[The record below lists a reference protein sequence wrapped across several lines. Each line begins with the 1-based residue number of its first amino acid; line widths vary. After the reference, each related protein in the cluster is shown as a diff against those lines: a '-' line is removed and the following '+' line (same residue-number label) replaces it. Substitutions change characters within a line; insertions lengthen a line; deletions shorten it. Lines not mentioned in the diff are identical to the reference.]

1 MSINYPYNNFYEM
14 LAHHASRKPRRTAI
28 FYNERKIS
36 YDRLLKK
43 VDTLARFLELSGIER
58 GDRVAIFMQN
68 APEFVV
74 SLFAIT
80 KIGAVAVPVN
90 TFLKSDEVAY
100 ILNDCG
106 AKMLLASAEQAK
118 VVEPLWESTGIEK
131 VVWEGAYEALDNKNI
146 GFEEIFG
153 ILQSHEKV
161 ELPDIDDLAVIIY
174 TSGTTGNP
182 KGAMLSY
189 RNIMH
194 NCEAIGQLTDFTRKD
209 RFIVYLPMFHAFTLT
224 VTVVMPLYYGASYV
238 IVRKI
243 MPFSNIIKQILFKR
257 VTMFV
262 GVPDVYNALARAKL
276 PWYFLWFQKIRYFV
290 SGAAPLSE
298 ATIER
303 FTGKFKKARLL
314 EGYGLSEC
322 SPVVSVNTPWKQKP
336 LSVGPAIPGVE
347 IKIVDENMIEL
358 PTGEIGEIIVRGDNI
373 MQGYL
378 GNPTAT
384 DETIVNGW
392 LLTGDMGYLDEDGYL
407 FIVDRKKDLIIS
419 KGINIYPREIEE
431 VINAFEGVGASAVVG
446 MPDEKSGEVPVAFVE
461 PAEEEEVDEKAL
473 RKYLKE
479 RLANFKLPRDIRIID
494 ELPKNATGKVLK
506 RLLKER
512 LKEEAAAN
520 G

>member
-1 MSINYPYNNFYEM
+1 MRYKFDNFYEM
-14 LAHHASRKPRRTAI
+14 VAYHAARQPRRTAI
-28 FYNERKIS
+28 FYEERKLS
-36 YDRLLKK
+36 YRRLLEKI
-43 VDTLARFLELSGIER
+43 DTLARFLELSNVGR

-68 APEFVV
+68 CPEFVI
-74 SLFAIT
+74 SLLAIT
-80 KIGAVAVPVN
+80 KIGAVAVPIN
-90 TFLKSDEVAY
+90 TFLKSEEVAY

-106 AKMLLASAEQAK
+106 AKMVMASAEQAK
-118 VVEPLWESTGIEK
+118 VVAPLWQSTGIEK
-131 VVWEGAYEALDNKNI
+131 VVWEGEYEALDSKNI
-146 GFEEIFG
+146 GFDEIFG
-153 ILQSHEKV
+153 ILRSHEKV
-161 ELPDIDDLAVIIY
+161 DLPAIDDLAVIIY

-194 NCEAIGQLTDFTRKD
+194 NCEAIGLLTRFTKKD

-224 VTVVMPLYYGASYV
+224 VTVIMPLYHGASYV

-243 MPFSNIIKQILFKR
+243 MPFSNIVKQILFKR

-262 GVPDVYNALARAKL
+262 GVPDVYNALSRAKL
-276 PWYFLWFQKIRYFV
+276 PWYFMWFQKIRYFV

-298 ATIER
+298 ATIAR
-303 FTGKFKKARLL
+303 FTAKFKKAKLL

-322 SPVVSVNTPWKQKP
+322 SPVVSVNPPAKQKP

-347 IKIVDENMIEL
+347 IKIVDDNMVEMPL
-358 PTGEIGEIIVRGDNI
+358 GEIGEIIVKGDNV

-392 LLTGDMGYLDEDGYL
+392 LMTGDMGYLDEEGYL

-431 VINAFEGVGASAVVG
+431 VIAAFEGVGAVAVVG
-446 MPDEKSGEVPVAFVE
+446 MADEKSGEVPVAFIE
-461 PAEEEEVDEKAL
+461 SEEGREVDMAGLK
-473 RKYLKE
+473 RYLKAK
-479 RLANFKLPRDIRIID
+479 LANYKIPKDIRLID
-494 ELPKNATGKVLK
+494 DLPKNATGKVLK
-506 RLLKER
+506 RVLKER
-512 LKEEAAAN
+512 LAKEAS
-520 G
+520 

>member
-1 MSINYPYNNFYEM
+1 MEYPYRNLYEM
-14 LAHHASRKPRRTAI
+14 LAAHARKRPRRPALLVGDT
-28 FYNERKIS
+28 KIS
-36 YDRLLKK
+36 YERLQKK
-43 VDTLARFLELSGIER
+43 VDTLARFLELSDIRR

-68 APEFVV
+68 SKEFVI

-106 AKMLLASAEQAK
+106 ARMLMASSEQK
-118 VVEPLWESTGIEK
+118 GVVEPLWQSTAIER
-131 VVWEGAYEALDNKNI
+131 VVWEGDYEALDNKNI
-146 GFEEIFG
+146 GFDEIFE
-153 ILQSHEKV
+153 ILKSHEHM
-161 ELPDIDDLAVIIY
+161 EHPDLDDLAIIIY

-194 NCEAIGQLTDFTRKD
+194 NCKAIGELTNFTRKD

-224 VTVVMPLYYGASYV
+224 VTVIMPIYYGASYV

-262 GVPDVYNALARAKL
+262 GVPDVYNALSRAKL
-276 PWYFLWFQKIRYFV
+276 PWYFMWFQKIRYFV

-303 FTGKFKKARLL
+303 FTSKFRRAKLL

-322 SPVVSVNTPWKQKP
+322 SPVVSVNPPWKQKP

-358 PTGEIGEIIVRGDNI
+358 PRGEIGEIIVRGDNV

-378 GNPTAT
+378 NNPTAT

-392 LLTGDMGYLDEDGYL
+392 LLTGDMGYLDEEGFL

-419 KGINIYPREIEE
+419 RGINIYPREIEE

-446 MPDEKSGEVPVAFVE
+446 MYDEKSGEVPVAFIE
-461 PAEEEEVDEKAL
+461 PAENESVDLKGL
-473 RKYLKE
+473 RAYLKE
-479 RLANFKLPRDIRIID
+479 KLANFKIPRDIRILD

-506 RLLKER
+506 RILKER
-512 LKEEAAAN
+512 LKEEAQ

>member
-1 MSINYPYNNFYEM
+1 MNYPYRNFYEM
-14 LAHHASRKPRRTAI
+14 LAAHAKKGPRRPV
-28 FYNERKIS
+28 FFVGNEKIS
-36 YDRLLKK
+36 YGKLLKK
-43 VDTLARFLELSGIER
+43 VDTLARFLELSDIGR

-68 APEFVV
+68 SKEFVI

-80 KIGAVAVPVN
+80 KLGAVAVPVN

-100 ILNDCG
+100 ILNDCD
-106 AKMLLASAEQAK
+106 ARMLMASAEQK
-118 VVEPLWESTGIEK
+118 DVVEPLWESTGIER
-131 VVWEGAYEALDNKNI
+131 VVWEGEYVALDNKNI
-146 GFEEIFG
+146 GFDEIFG
-153 ILQSHEKV
+153 ILESHERM

-194 NCEAIGQLTDFTRKD
+194 NCEAIGQLTSFTRRD

-224 VTVVMPLYYGASYV
+224 VTVIMPIYYGASYV

-262 GVPDVYNALARAKL
+262 GVPDVYNALSRAKL
-276 PWYFLWFQKIRYFV
+276 PWYFMWFQKIRYFV

-303 FTGKFKKARLL
+303 FTAKFRKAKLL

-322 SPVVSVNTPWKQKP
+322 SPVVSVNPPWKQKP
-336 LSVGPAIPGVE
+336 LSVGPAVPGVE
-347 IKIVDENMIEL
+347 IKIVDENMLEL
-358 PTGEIGEIIVRGDNI
+358 PTGEIGEIIVRGDNV

-378 GNPTAT
+378 GRPTAT
-384 DETIVNGW
+384 EETIVNGW
-392 LLTGDMGYLDEDGYL
+392 LLTGDMGYLDEEGFL

-419 KGINIYPREIEE
+419 RGINIYPREIEE

-461 PAEEEEVDEKAL
+461 PAEDETVDLKGL
-473 RKYLKE
+473 RRHLKE
-479 RLANFKLPRDIRIID
+479 KLANFKLPRDIRIID

-506 RLLKER
+506 RILKAR
-512 LKEEAAAN
+512 LKEEAEA
-520 G
+520 GSG

>member
-1 MSINYPYNNFYEM
+1 MDYPYRNFYEM
-14 LAHHASRKPRRTAI
+14 LSRHAERGGSRPAI
-28 FYNERKIS
+28 FVEGERLS
-36 YDRLLKK
+36 YAKLKKK
-43 VDTLARFLELSGIER
+43 VDTLARFLELSDIKK

-68 APEFVV
+68 SKEFVI
-74 SLFAIT
+74 SLFAVT

-106 AKMLLASAEQAK
+106 AKMMMASAEQK
-118 VVEPLWESTGIEK
+118 EVVEPLWDTTEIER
-131 VVWEGAYEALDNKNI
+131 VVWEGEYEALDNKNI
-146 GFEEIFG
+146 CFGEIFE
-153 ILQSHEKV
+153 ILESHEHT
-161 ELPDIDDLAVIIY
+161 EHPQIDDLAVIIY

-194 NCEAIGQLTDFTRKD
+194 NCKAIGELTNFTRRD

-224 VTVVMPLYYGASYV
+224 VTVIMPIYYGASYV

-262 GVPDVYNALARAKL
+262 GVPDVYNALSRAKL
-276 PWYFLWFQKIRYFV
+276 PWYFMWFQKIRYFV

-303 FTGKFKKARLL
+303 FTSKFKRARLL

-322 SPVVSVNTPWKQKP
+322 SPVVSVNPPWKQKH

-358 PTGEIGEIIVRGDNI
+358 PTGEIGEIIVTGDNV
-373 MQGYL
+373 MKGYL
-378 GNPTAT
+378 NNPTAT

-392 LLTGDMGYLDEDGYL
+392 LLTGDMGYLDEEGFL

-419 KGINIYPREIEE
+419 RGINIYPREIEE

-461 PAEEEEVDEKAL
+461 PEENETIDLKSL
-473 RKYLKE
+473 RTHLKE
-479 RLANFKLPRDIRIID
+479 RLANFKIPREIRIIE

-506 RLLKER
+506 RLLKEQVR
-512 LKEEAAAN
+512 SEAKK
-520 G
+520 

>member
-1 MSINYPYNNFYEM
+1 MEYPYENFYEM
-14 LAHHASRKPRRTAI
+14 LSFHAKRAPKRVAI
-28 FYNERKIS
+28 FAEETKLTYG
-36 YDRLLKK
+36 RLLKK
-43 VDTLARFLELSGIER
+43 VDTLARFLELSDIKR

-68 APEFVV
+68 SKEFVV

-90 TFLKSDEVAY
+90 TFLKSEEVAY

-106 AKMLLASAEQAK
+106 AKMLMASAEQK
-118 VVEPLWESTGIEK
+118 SVVEPLWESTSIER
-131 VVWEGAYEALDNKNI
+131 VVWEGDYEALDNKNI
-146 GFEEIFG
+146 GFDEIFE
-153 ILQSHEKV
+153 ILKSHEHVK
-161 ELPDIDDLAVIIY
+161 LPKIDDLAVIIY

-194 NCEAIGQLTDFTRKD
+194 NCKAIGELTSFTRKD

-224 VTVVMPLYYGASYV
+224 VTVIMPLYYGASYV

-262 GVPDVYNALARAKL
+262 GVPDVYNALSRAKL
-276 PWYFLWFQKIRYFV
+276 PWYFMWFQKIRYFV

-303 FTGKFKKARLL
+303 FTSKFKRAKLL

-322 SPVVSVNTPWKQKP
+322 SPVVSVNPPWRQKA

-347 IKIVDENMIEL
+347 IKIVDDNMIEL
-358 PTGEIGEIIVRGDNI
+358 PKGEIGEIIVRGDNV

-378 GNPTAT
+378 NRPTAT

-392 LLTGDMGYLDEDGYL
+392 LLTGDMGYLDEDNFL

-431 VINAFEGVGASAVVG
+431 VINAFDGVGACAVVG
-446 MPDEKSGEVPVAFVE
+446 IPDEKSGEVPVAFIE
-461 PAEEEEVDEKAL
+461 KAEDEEVDMKKL
-473 RKYLKE
+473 RVYLKE
-479 RLANFKLPRDIRIID
+479 RLANFKVPRDIRIID

-506 RLLKER
+506 RILKES
-512 LKEEAAAN
+512 LLN
-520 G
+520 S

>member
-1 MSINYPYNNFYEM
+1 MNYPFQNFYEM
-14 LAHHASRKPRRTAI
+14 LSHHATRRPGRPAL
-28 FYNERKIS
+28 FVGNEKIT
-36 YDRLLKK
+36 YERLLKK
-43 VDTLARFLELSGIER
+43 VDTLARFLELSDIKK

-68 APEFVV
+68 SKEFVI

-80 KIGAVAVPVN
+80 KLGAVAVPVN
-90 TFLKSDEVAY
+90 TFLKSEEIAY

-106 AKMLLASAEQAK
+106 ARMLMASAEQKK
-118 VVEPLWESTGIEK
+118 VVEPLWGSTKIEK
-131 VVWEGAYEALDNKNI
+131 VVWEGEYEALDNKNI
-146 GFEEIFG
+146 GFDEIFE
-153 ILQSHEKV
+153 ILKSHETV
-161 ELPDIDDLAVIIY
+161 ELPNLDDLAVIIY

-194 NCEAIGQLTDFTRKD
+194 NCEAIGQLTNFTRKD

-224 VTVVMPLYYGASYV
+224 VTVIMPLYYGASYV

-262 GVPDVYNALARAKL
+262 GVPDVYNALSRAKL
-276 PWYFLWFQKIRYFV
+276 PWYFMWFQKIRYFV

-303 FTGKFKKARLL
+303 FTSKFKRAKLL

-322 SPVVSVNTPWKQKP
+322 SPVVSVNPPWKQKP

-347 IKIVDENMIEL
+347 IKIVDENMLEL
-358 PTGEIGEIIVRGDNI
+358 PVGEIGEIIVRGDNV

-378 GNPTAT
+378 NRPTAT

-392 LLTGDMGYLDEDGYL
+392 LLTGDLGYLDKEGFL

-419 KGINIYPREIEE
+419 RGINIYPREIEE
-431 VINAFEGVGASAVVG
+431 VINAFEGVGATAVVG
-446 MPDEKSGEVPVAFVE
+446 MPDEKSGEVPVAFIE
-461 PAEEEEVDEKAL
+461 PAENETVDLKAL

-479 RLANFKLPRDIRIID
+479 RLANFKLPRDIRIIE

-506 RLLKER
+506 RLLKET
-512 LKEEAAAN
+512 LKKEAEAA
-520 G
+520 GG

>member
-1 MSINYPYNNFYEM
+1 MEYPYANFYEM
-14 LAHHASRKPRRTAI
+14 LSSHARSHPRRVAVLTEAS
-28 FYNERKIS
+28 KLS
-36 YDRLLKK
+36 YGKLLKK
-43 VDTLARFLELSGIER
+43 VDTLARFLELSNIKR

-68 APEFVV
+68 AKEFVV

-90 TFLKSDEVAY
+90 TFLKSEEVAY

-106 AKMLLASAEQAK
+106 AKMLMASAEQK
-118 VVEPLWESTGIEK
+118 EVVESLWGQTPIER
-131 VVWEGAYEALDNKNI
+131 VVWEGNYEALDNKNI
-146 GFEEIFG
+146 GFDEIFE
-153 ILQSHEKV
+153 ILKSHEHM
-161 ELPDIDDLAVIIY
+161 ELPKIDDLAVIIY

-189 RNIMH
+189 RNILH
-194 NCEAIGQLTDFTRKD
+194 NCKAIGELTSFTHKD

-224 VTVVMPLYYGASYV
+224 VTVIMPIYYGASYV

-262 GVPDVYNALARAKL
+262 GVPDVYNALSRAKL
-276 PWYFLWFQKIRYFV
+276 PWYFMWFQKIRYFV

-303 FTGKFKKARLL
+303 FTAKFKRAKLL

-322 SPVVSVNTPWKQKP
+322 SPVVSVNPPWKQKA

-347 IKIVDENMIEL
+347 IKIADDNMLEL
-358 PTGEIGEIIVRGDNI
+358 PVGEIGEIIVKGDNV

-378 GNPTAT
+378 NRPTAT

-392 LLTGDMGYLDEDGYL
+392 LLTGDMGYLDEDGFL

-431 VINAFEGVGASAVVG
+431 VINSFEGVGASAVVG
-446 MPDEKSGEVPVAFVE
+446 MPDEKSGEVPVAFIE
-461 PAEEEEVDEKAL
+461 EAEDKKVDVKAL
-473 RKYLKE
+473 RGFLKE
-479 RLANFKLPRDIRIID
+479 KLANFKVPKDIRIID

-506 RLLKER
+506 RLLKESL
-512 LKEEAAAN
+512 LKSSV
-520 G
+520 

>member
-1 MSINYPYNNFYEM
+1 MQYPYRNLYEM
-14 LAHHASRKPRRTAI
+14 LAFHAEKQPGRPAVLVEDYRLNYSRLK
-28 FYNERKIS
+28 
-36 YDRLLKK
+36 KK
-43 VDTLARFLELSGIER
+43 VDTLARFLELSDIKK

-68 APEFVV
+68 SKEFVI

-90 TFLKSDEVAY
+90 TFLKSEEVAY

-106 AKMLLASAEQAK
+106 AKMVMASAEQK
-118 VVEPLWESTGIEK
+118 DVVEPLWNSTSIER
-131 VVWEGAYEALDNKNI
+131 VVWEGEYEALDNKNI
-146 GFEEIFG
+146 RFDEIFE
-153 ILQSHEKV
+153 ILESHEHM
-161 ELPDIDDLAVIIY
+161 EYPEIDDLAIIIY

-194 NCEAIGQLTDFTRKD
+194 NCKAIGELTNFTKRD

-224 VTVVMPLYYGASYV
+224 VTVLMPIYYGASYV

-262 GVPDVYNALARAKL
+262 GVPDVYNALSRAKL
-276 PWYFLWFQKIRYFV
+276 PWYFMWFQKIRYFV

-298 ATIER
+298 ATIDR
-303 FTGKFKKARLL
+303 FTSKFKRAKLL

-322 SPVVSVNTPWKQKP
+322 SPVVSVNPPWKQKP

-347 IKIVDENMIEL
+347 IKIADENMLEL
-358 PTGEIGEIIVRGDNI
+358 PAGEIGEIIVKGDNV

-378 GNPTAT
+378 NRPTAT

-392 LLTGDMGYLDEDGYL
+392 LLTGDMGYLDEEGFL

-419 KGINIYPREIEE
+419 RGINIYPREIEE
-431 VINAFEGVGASAVVG
+431 VINGFDGVGASAVVG
-446 MPDEKSGEVPVAFVE
+446 MPDEKSGEVPVAFIE
-461 PAEEEEVDEKAL
+461 AEEGESVDLKRL
-473 RKYLKE
+473 KVYLKE
-479 RLANFKLPRDIRIID
+479 KLANFKIPREIRVID

-506 RLLKER
+506 RLLKEQ
-512 LKEEAAAN
+512 LKEEMK

>member
-1 MSINYPYNNFYEM
+1 MEYPYRNFYEM
-14 LAHHASRKPRRTAI
+14 LARHAERHGGRPALFVEDYRLSYSRLK
-28 FYNERKIS
+28 
-36 YDRLLKK
+36 KK
-43 VDTLARFLELSGIER
+43 VDTLARFLELSDIKK

-68 APEFVV
+68 SKEFVI

-90 TFLKSDEVAY
+90 TFLKSEEVAY

-106 AKMLLASAEQAK
+106 AKMMMASAEQK
-118 VVEPLWESTGIEK
+118 DVVEPLWESTSIER
-131 VVWEGAYEALDNKNI
+131 VVWEGEYEALDNKNI
-146 GFEEIFG
+146 GFDEIFE
-153 ILQSHEKV
+153 ILESHEHM
-161 ELPDIDDLAVIIY
+161 ESPDIDDLAVIIY

-182 KGAMLSY
+182 KGAMLSF

-194 NCEAIGQLTDFTRKD
+194 NCKAIGELTDFSRRD

-224 VTVVMPLYYGASYV
+224 VTVIMPIYYGASYV

-262 GVPDVYNALARAKL
+262 GVPDVYNALSRARL
-276 PWYFLWFQKIRYFV
+276 PWYFMWFQKIRYFV

-303 FTGKFKKARLL
+303 FTSKFKRAKLL

-322 SPVVSVNTPWKQKP
+322 SPVVSVNPPWKQKP
-336 LSVGPAIPGVE
+336 LSVGPAIPGVQ
-347 IKIVDENMIEL
+347 IKIVDENMLEL
-358 PTGEIGEIIVRGDNI
+358 PTGEIGEIIVSGDNV

-378 GNPTAT
+378 NRPTAT

-392 LLTGDMGYLDEDGYL
+392 LLTGDMGYLDEEGFL

-431 VINAFEGVGASAVVG
+431 VINSFDGVGASAVVG
-446 MPDEKSGEVPVAFVE
+446 MPDEKSGEVPVAFIE
-461 PAEEEEVDEKAL
+461 CAENESVDTRRL
-473 RKYLKE
+473 RAYLKE
-479 RLANFKLPRDIRIID
+479 RLANFKIPKELRVIE

-506 RLLKER
+506 RLLKEQ
-512 LKEEAAAN
+512 LKEEA
-520 G
+520 GS

>member
-1 MSINYPYNNFYEM
+1 MEYPYRNFYEM
-14 LAHHASRKPRRTAI
+14 LVAHAAKKPRRTALI
-28 FYNERKIS
+28 AGKRTIS
-36 YDRLLKK
+36 YGRLLKK

-90 TFLKSDEVAY
+90 TFLKSEEVAY

-106 AKMLLASAEQAK
+106 ARMLMASGDLAK
-118 VVEPLWESTGIEK
+118 VVAPLWETTGIEK
-131 VVWEGAYEALDNKNI
+131 VVWEGEFASPDAKNI
-146 GFEEIFG
+146 GFDEIFD
-153 ILQSHEKV
+153 ILHTHEKV
-161 ELPDIDDLAVIIY
+161 TLPDLDDLAVIIY

-194 NCEAIGQLTDFTRKD
+194 NCEAIGQIVAFRRQD

-224 VTVVMPLYYGASYV
+224 VTVIMPLYYGASCV

-243 MPFSNIIKQILFKR
+243 MPFSNVIKQILFKR
-257 VTMFV
+257 VTMFM
-262 GVPDVYNALARAKL
+262 GVPDVYNALSRAKL
-276 PWYFLWFQKIRYFV
+276 PWYFMWFQKIRYFV

-298 ATIER
+298 ATLRR
-303 FTGKFKKARLL
+303 FGEKFPKARLL

-322 SPVVSVNTPWKQKP
+322 SPVVSVNLPRKQKP

-347 IKIVDENMIEL
+347 IKIVDENMLEL
-358 PTGEIGEIIVRGDNI
+358 PVGEVGEIIVRGDNV

-431 VINAFEGVGASAVVG
+431 VINAFEGVGTSAVVA
-446 MPDEKSGEVPVAFVE
+446 MPDEKNGEVPVAFIE
-461 PAEEEEVDEKAL
+461 PAEDAEVDMKAL
-473 RKYLKE
+473 KSYLKTK
-479 RLANFKLPRDIRIID
+479 LANYKIPREIRLVD
-494 ELPKNATGKVLK
+494 ALPKNATGKVLK
-506 RLLKER
+506 RVLKEQ
-512 LKEEAAAN
+512 LKEEAAGA
-520 G
+520 

>member
-1 MSINYPYNNFYEM
+1 MNYPYRNFYEM
-14 LAHHASRKPRRTAI
+14 LAHHAGRGPNRTAL
-28 FYNERKIS
+28 FLADGKLS
-36 YDRLLKK
+36 YGRLLKK
-43 VDTLARFLELSGIER
+43 VDTLARFLEISGIGK

-68 APEFVV
+68 SKEFVI

-80 KIGAVAVPVN
+80 KLGAVAVPVN
-90 TFLKSDEVAY
+90 TFLKSEEVAY

-106 AKMLLASAEQAK
+106 ARMLMASAEQAK
-118 VVEPLWESTGIEK
+118 VVEPLWETTKIEK
-131 VVWEGAYEALDNKNI
+131 VVWEGEYEALDNKNI
-146 GFEEIFG
+146 GFDEIFD
-153 ILQSHEKV
+153 ILHSHEKV

-194 NCEAIGQLTDFTRKD
+194 NCEAIGQLTDFSRKD

-224 VTVVMPLYYGASYV
+224 VTVIMPLYYGASYV

-262 GVPDVYNALARAKL
+262 GVPDVYNALSRAKL
-276 PWYFLWFQKIRYFV
+276 PWYFMWFQKIRYFV

-298 ATIER
+298 ATLDR
-303 FTGKFKKARLL
+303 FNAKFRRAKLL

-322 SPVVSVNTPWKQKP
+322 SPVVSVNLPTKQKP
-336 LSVGPAIPGVE
+336 RSVGPAIPGVE

-358 PTGEIGEIIVRGDNI
+358 PTGEIGEIIVRGDNV

-378 GNPTAT
+378 NNPTAT

-392 LLTGDMGYLDEDGYL
+392 LLTGDMGYLDEEGFL

-419 KGINIYPREIEE
+419 RGINIYPREIEE
-431 VINAFEGVGASAVVG
+431 VINAFDGVGASAVVG

-461 PAEEEEVDEKAL
+461 PAEGEEVDEKAL
-473 RKYLKE
+473 RRYLKE
-479 RLANFKLPRDIRIID
+479 KLANFKIPREIRVIE

-506 RLLKER
+506 RVLKEQ
-512 LKEEAAAN
+512 LKQELAAAQS
-520 G
+520 

>member
-1 MSINYPYNNFYEM
+1 MQYRYRNFYHF
-14 LAHHASRKPRRTAI
+14 LSHHADRHPRRTAI
-28 FYNERKIS
+28 FFKDRKIS
-36 YDRLLKK
+36 YGRLLKK
-43 VDTLARFLELSGIER
+43 VDTLARFLEINDIQR

-106 AKMLLASAEQAK
+106 AKMLMASADLKK
-118 VVEPLWESTGIEK
+118 VVEPLWEMTKIQK
-131 VVWEGAYEALDNKNI
+131 VVWEGAYEALDNRNI
-146 GFEEIFG
+146 GFEEIFD
-153 ILQSHEKV
+153 ILHAHEHV
-161 ELPDIDDLAVIIY
+161 TPPDIDDLALILY
-174 TSGTTGNP
+174 TSGTTGKP

-194 NCEAIGQLTDFTRKD
+194 NCAAVWELTELSHKD

-224 VTVVMPLYYGASYV
+224 VTVIMPLYYGASYV

-243 MPFSNIIKQILFKR
+243 MPFSNIIKQILLKR

-276 PWYFLWFQKIRYFV
+276 PWYFMWFQKIRYFV
-290 SGAAPLSE
+290 SGAAPLPE
-298 ATIER
+298 ATLNR
-303 FTGKFKKARLL
+303 FKKKFPKARLL

-322 SPVVSVNTPWKQKP
+322 SPVVSVNPPQKQKP
-336 LSVGPAIPGVE
+336 MSVGPAIPGVE
-347 IKIVDENMIEL
+347 IKIVDEEMNEL
-358 PTGEIGEIIVRGDNI
+358 PTLEIGEIIVRGDNV

-378 GNPTAT
+378 NNPTAT

-392 LLTGDMGYLDEDGYL
+392 LLTGDMGYLDEDRFL

-431 VINAFEGVGASAVVG
+431 VINAFEGVAASAVVG
-446 MPDEKSGEVPVAFVE
+446 MPDEKNGEIPIAFVE
-461 PAEEEEVDEKAL
+461 PAEGAEVDPKAL
-473 RKYLKE
+473 RSYLKE
-479 RLANFKLPRDIRIID
+479 KLANYKMPREIRIID

-506 RLLKER
+506 RVLKAQ
-512 LKEEAAAN
+512 LVEEAERKQN
-520 G
+520 

>member
-1 MSINYPYNNFYEM
+1 
-14 LAHHASRKPRRTAI
+14 
-28 FYNERKIS
+28 
-36 YDRLLKK
+36 
-43 VDTLARFLELSGIER
+43 LARFLELSGIQK
-58 GDRVAIFMQN
+58 GDRVALFLQN
-68 APEFVV
+68 SKEFVIF
-74 SLFAIT
+74 LFAIT
-80 KIGAVAVPVN
+80 QLGAVAVPVN
-90 TFLKSDEVAY
+90 TFLKSVEVAY

-106 AKMLLASAEQAK
+106 HRMLMASAEMAK
-118 VVEPLWESTGIEK
+118 VVQPLWETTGIEK
-131 VVWEGAYEALDNKNI
+131 VVWEGEYEALDNKNI
-146 GFEEIFG
+146 GFDEIFG
-153 ILQSHEKV
+153 ILKSHEHV
-161 ELPDIDDLAVIIY
+161 TLPTIDDLAIIIY

-194 NCEAIGQLTDFTRKD
+194 NCEAIGRLTNFTQKD

-224 VTVVMPLYYGASYV
+224 VTVIMPLYYGASYV

-262 GVPDVYNALARAKL
+262 GVPDVYNALSRAKL
-276 PWYFLWFQKIRYFV
+276 PWYFMWFQRVRYFV

-298 ATIER
+298 ATIAR
-303 FTGKFKKARLL
+303 FTAKFKRARLL

-322 SPVVSVNTPWKQKP
+322 SPVVSVNPPWKQKVG
-336 LSVGPAIPGVE
+336 SVGPAIPGVE
-347 IKIVDENMIEL
+347 IKIVDENMMEL
-358 PTGEIGEIIVRGDNI
+358 PFGEIGEIIVRGDNV

-378 GNPTAT
+378 NNPTAT

-392 LLTGDMGYLDEDGYL
+392 LLTGDMGYLDDEGFL

-461 PAEEEEVDEKAL
+461 AAEGETVDVAAL
-473 RKYLKE
+473 KRYLKE
-479 RLANFKLPRDIRIID
+479 KLANFKLPRDVRLVD
-494 ELPKNATGKVLK
+494 ALPKNATGKVLK
-506 RLLKER
+506 RVLKEQ
-512 LKEEAAAN
+512 LKAESRTRN
-520 G
+520 P

>member
-1 MSINYPYNNFYEM
+1 MTYRFRNFYEM
-14 LAHHASRKPRRTAI
+14 LAHYAGKRPRRTAL
-28 FYNERKIS
+28 FYGERKIS
-36 YDRLLKK
+36 YGRLLKK

-90 TFLKSDEVAY
+90 TFLKSEEVAY
-100 ILNDCG
+100 ILNDCE
-106 AKMLLASAEQAK
+106 AKMVMASGEQAK
-118 VVEPLWESTGIEK
+118 VVEPLWECTGIQK
-131 VVWEGAYEALDNKNI
+131 VVWEGEYEALDSRNI
-146 GFEEIFG
+146 HFDEIFG
-153 ILQSHEKV
+153 ILESHEKV
-161 ELPDIDDLAVIIY
+161 ELPDIDDLALIIY

-194 NCEAIGQLTDFTRKD
+194 NCEAIGQLTNFRPRD

-224 VTVVMPLYYGASYV
+224 VTVIMPLYYGASYV

-262 GVPDVYNALARAKL
+262 GVPDVYNALSRAKL
-276 PWYFLWFQKIRYFV
+276 PWYFMWFQKIRYFV

-298 ATIER
+298 ATIQR
-303 FTGKFKKARLL
+303 FTAKFRRARLL

-322 SPVVSVNTPWKQKP
+322 SPVVSVNLPQKQKVG
-336 LSVGPAIPGVE
+336 SVGPAIPGVE
-347 IKIVDENMIEL
+347 IKIVDENMLEL
-358 PTGEIGEIIVRGDNI
+358 PTGEIGEIIVKGDNV

-392 LLTGDMGYLDEDGYL
+392 LLTGDMGYLDEEGFL

-431 VINAFEGVGASAVVG
+431 AINAFEGVGASAVVG

-461 PAEEEEVDEKAL
+461 PAEGESVDEKAL
-473 RKYLKE
+473 RRYLKG
-479 RLANFKLPRDIRIID
+479 RLANFKLPREIRIID

-506 RLLKER
+506 RVLKER
-512 LKEEAAAN
+512 LRTEGA
-520 G
+520 

>member
-1 MSINYPYNNFYEM
+1 MDYPYRNFYEM
-14 LAHHASRKPRRTAI
+14 LSLHAEKGGSRPALFVEGRKLSYRRL
-28 FYNERKIS
+28 K
-36 YDRLLKK
+36 KK
-43 VDTLARFLELSGIER
+43 VDTLARFLELSDIKK

-68 APEFVV
+68 SKEFVI

-90 TFLKSDEVAY
+90 TFLKSEEVAY

-106 AKMLLASAEQAK
+106 ARMMMASAEQK
-118 VVEPLWESTGIEK
+118 EVVEPLWDMTSIER
-131 VVWEGAYEALDNKNI
+131 VVWEGEYEALDNKNI
-146 GFEEIFG
+146 GFDEIFE
-153 ILQSHEKV
+153 ILKSHEHDDS
-161 ELPDIDDLAVIIY
+161 PDLDELAVIIY

-194 NCEAIGQLTDFTRKD
+194 NCKAIGELTNFTRKD

-224 VTVVMPLYYGASYV
+224 VTVIMPIYYGASYV

-262 GVPDVYNALARAKL
+262 GVPDVYNALSRAKL
-276 PWYFLWFQKIRYFV
+276 PWYFMWFQKIRYFV

-303 FTGKFKKARLL
+303 FTSKFKRARLL

-322 SPVVSVNTPWKQKP
+322 SPVVSVNPPWKQKP

-358 PTGEIGEIIVRGDNI
+358 PVGEIGEIIVSGDNV

-378 GNPTAT
+378 NRPTAT

-392 LLTGDMGYLDEDGYL
+392 LLTGDMGYLDEEGFL

-419 KGINIYPREIEE
+419 RGINIYPREIEE
-431 VINAFEGVGASAVVG
+431 VINAFEGVASSAVVG
-446 MPDEKSGEVPVAFVE
+446 MPDEKSGEVPVAFIEPVE
-461 PAEEEEVDEKAL
+461 DEEVDLKAL
-473 RKYLKE
+473 KNYLKQK
-479 RLANFKLPRDIRIID
+479 LANFKIPREIRIIE

-506 RLLKER
+506 RLLKEELLR
-512 LKEEAAAN
+512 

>member
-1 MSINYPYNNFYEM
+1 MEYPYRNFYEM
-14 LAHHASRKPRRTAI
+14 LAAHAQKGGGRPAI
-28 FYNERKIS
+28 FVADGKLNYR
-36 YDRLLKK
+36 RLKKK
-43 VDTLARFLELSGIER
+43 VDTLARFLELSDIKR

-68 APEFVV
+68 SKEFVV

-106 AKMLLASAEQAK
+106 AKMVMASAEQK
-118 VVEPLWESTGIEK
+118 EVVEPLWESTSIER
-131 VVWEGAYEALDNKNI
+131 VVWEGEYEALDNKNI
-146 GFEEIFG
+146 GFEEIFE
-153 ILQSHEKV
+153 ILKSHEHT
-161 ELPDIDDLAVIIY
+161 ESPDIDDLAVIIY

-194 NCEAIGQLTDFTRKD
+194 NCKAIGELTNFTRND

-224 VTVVMPLYYGASYV
+224 VTVIMPIYYGASYV

-262 GVPDVYNALARAKL
+262 GVPDVYNALSRAKL
-276 PWYFLWFQKIRYFV
+276 PWYFMWFQKIRYFV

-303 FTGKFKKARLL
+303 FTSKFKRAKLL

-322 SPVVSVNTPWKQKP
+322 SPVVSVNPPWKQKP

-347 IKIVDENMIEL
+347 IKIVDENMLEL
-358 PTGEIGEIIVRGDNI
+358 PPEEIGEIIVRGDNV

-378 GNPTAT
+378 NRPTAT

-392 LLTGDMGYLDEDGYL
+392 LLTGDMGYLDEEGFL

-419 KGINIYPREIEE
+419 RGINIYPREIEE

-446 MPDEKSGEVPVAFVE
+446 MPDEKSGEVPVAFIE
-461 PAEEEEVDEKAL
+461 PAEDEQVDLKAL
-473 RKYLKE
+473 KSHLKE
-479 RLANFKLPRDIRIID
+479 KLANFKIPREIRIIE

-506 RLLKER
+506 RLLKEE
-512 LKEEAAAN
+512 LQ